1 MNQTLLEAQ
10 RAITKLRDH
19 HKIDNNLLIPL
30 DNLNGPS
37 PWGHIT
43 SIQCVDTGI
52 AFCQTESHGG
62 TWLSKERI
70 KELPKDYKPFTDDPH
85 WHEEDLDT
93 AKVLKFLG
101 YDPRNFDKLDGTQK
115 GHEFKVGD
123 KVKIIGDTRT
133 ATVSK
138 VEHFEINAYSAITVE
153 ITKDGQKLYGEFPN
167 IQVLPL

>member
-1 MNQTLLEAQ
+1 MN
-10 RAITKLRDH
+10 
-19 HKIDNNLLIPL
+19 IPRI
-30 DNLNGPS
+30 GGKS
-37 PWGHIT
+37 PWGEIDHIEC
-43 SIQCVDTGI
+43 IDTGI
-52 AFCQTESHGG
+52 CFVQTSSHGG

-70 KELPKDYKPFTDDPH
+70 KELPKDYKPFTGDPH
-85 WHEEDLDT
+85 WHEEDCDT
-93 AKVLKFLG
+93 ATVLKALG
-101 YDPRNFDKLDGTQK
+101 YNPRNFDKLDGTQK